1 MARSILLPV
10 GALLLG
16 ISSLCVGTSFAKR
29 LFEVVGAQGT
39 TTVRVGI
46 AALILLAIWR
56 PWRVPLGRDQ
66 ARLILLYGVILG
78 AMNLLFYLSLRT
90 VPLGLAIAI
99 EFTGPLTVAVAS
111 SRRWSDL
118 LWVALAAGGLLL
130 LLPVA
135 PGAALDPVGVGFA
148 FAAAVCWG
156 LYIVVGKKVGRG
168 HYGQATSLGM
178 ATAALLVAPFGLAAG
193 GLALFTPEVLAV
205 GLVVA
210 VMSSALP
217 YSLEMY
223 ALSRLPRHTFGVLM
237 SLEPA
242 VGTLAGFLIL
252 HERLSPLQLLAIGA
266 IVAASVGAAWS
277 AQARIS
283 ALRDPSAPPNNMPTA

>member
-1 MARSILLPV
+1 MARSFFLPI
-10 GALLLG
+10 GAVLLG
-16 ISSLCVGTSFAKR
+16 ICSLCVGTSFAKQ
-29 LFEVVGAQGT
+29 LFEVVGAPGAT
-39 TTVRVGI
+39 AVRVCF

-56 PWRVPLGRDQ
+56 PWRIPLDRRQ

-78 AMNLLFYLSLRT
+78 AMNLMFYMALRT

-99 EFTGPLTVAVAS
+99 EFTGPLAVAVAG
-111 SRRWSDL
+111 SRRWSDF

-130 LLPVA
+130 LLPIA
-135 PGAALDPVGVGFA
+135 PGSALDPVGVGFA
-148 FAAAVCWG
+148 LGAAVCWG
-156 LYIVVGKKVGRG
+156 LYIVVGQKVGRG

-178 ATAALLVAPFGLAAG
+178 ATAALLTLPFGLASG
-193 GLALFTPEVLAV
+193 GAALLTPEVLGV

-223 ALSRLPRHTFGVLM
+223 ALPRLPRHTFGVLM

-242 VGTLAGFLIL
+242 VGTTAGFLIL
-252 HERLSPLQLLAIGA
+252 HETLTPLQLLAIAA
-266 IVAASVGAAWS
+266 IVAASVGAALA

-283 ALRDPSAPPNNMPTA
+283 ALRDPPAPPNNMPTA